1 MCYTKGLPLVHAQS
15 AGSLAITITFW
26 TILLSIAGLAVNFIV
41 MDCDSCAVQALP
53 TYHAQ
58 EAGLVE
64 APPITQYLFCKV
76 HCLLAAATLVSSSQ
90 WHPDVC
96 R

>member
-1 MCYTKGLPLVHAQS
+1 MTCIYLRYILCMCYTKGLPLVHAQS

-53 TYHAQ
+53 TYHCKTHHN
-58 EAGLVE
+58 
-64 APPITQYLFCKV
+64 IIYLCIYFKHICV
-76 HCLLAAATLVSSSQ
+76 F
-90 WHPDVC
+90 
-96 R
+96 